1 MLLLKLNKKIGD
13 SRWAI
18 PYFYLC
24 ELDPLC
30 MFAFWVA
37 FQGVRLGQ
45 LQWGKIQ

>member
-1 MLLLKLNKKIGD
+1 MLLLKPNKKIGD

-18 PYFYLC
+18 PFLYPHGLGS
-24 ELDPLC
+24 LC

-45 LQWGKIQ
+45 LRWGKIQ